1 MASARDSAGSLA
13 GATSAVNPGVEAP
26 RVLTMQRGVRLRDPL
41 NARRVL
47 SVAGVLLLLH
57 LLGTVLFPRSAAV
70 TCLGLGTSYGVA
82 SYVAMRQ
89 GRRSLGTMRLR
100 WLMVALGLWVGVLSF
115 VLTLYQA
122 SFLRAS
128 DGIAGLQ
135 DVTLLLRG
143 VPFLIAVSLSKRER
157 SPVFVRLDFAQA
169 ILAVCLSFVALLFA
183 FPTPGGG
190 YAPVSS
196 LLAMDRVAAAN
207 VLIALASTVR
217 LFASSDLEERR
228 FFRLLCGF
236 LWMNALVTGFVNF
249 EAVRIWQVSP
259 GSPWLALGDLPVL
272 GLAILACLPGG
283 PRPAFQ
289 PKSNRGI
296 FAETAS
302 SFLFPMWVFLM
313 AASIVP
319 NHLYLGMSC
328 VVLTF
333 LLYGLR
339 STIVQTRYLAVQEEL
354 RDANDRSRD
363 QAMLDGL
370 TGIPNRRS
378 FDVTLSR
385 EWKRAKRSGQPLALL
400 MIDIDHFKKLNDA
413 FGHPTGD
420 ACLTTLAGLLQTGL
434 GREVDFAAR
443 YGGEEFGVLLV
454 DTDVEGARTVAEGL
468 RRTIARH
475 QFTYKDVTAPRMTV
489 SIGIASVVPGSAAWG
504 AMDQVTTLIEMA
516 DKALYRAKRRGR
528 NRVEIHEADFEMLEE
543 E

>member
-1 MASARDSAGSLA
+1 MPSARESAE
-13 GATSAVNPGVEAP
+13 TMPTQTPTVIPAP
-26 RVLTMQRGVRLRDPL
+26 ETGRVLTMQRGVRLRNPL
-41 NARRVL
+41 GART
-47 SVAGVLLLLH
+47 VAGVASGVVLLH
-57 LLGTVLFPRSAAV
+57 MVGVLLFPDAAAV
-70 TCLGLGTSYGVA
+70 TCVGLGLSYGVG

-100 WLMVALGLWVGVLSF
+100 WLMVALGLWVGVLSYA
-115 VLTLYQA
+115 LTLYQVKFA
-122 SFLRAS
+122 QTSA
-128 DGIAGLQ
+128 GIAGLQ

-169 ILAVCLSFVALLFA
+169 ILAVCLAFIALLFA

-196 LLAMDRVAAAN
+196 LLAMDRLVAASI
-207 VLIALASTVR
+207 LFALGSTVR
-217 LFASSDLEERR
+217 LFASNDLEERR

-236 LWMNALVTGFVNF
+236 LWTNALLTAFVNF
-249 EAVRIWQVSP
+249 QVIRVWQVSA
-259 GSPWLALGDLPVL
+259 GSGWLALGDLPVL
-272 GLAILACLPGG
+272 ALAILACLPAP

-289 PKSNRGI
+289 PKSNQGI

-302 SFLFPMWVFLM
+302 SFLFPFWVFLM
-313 AASIVP
+313 AASVVP

-354 RDANDRSRD
+354 REANDRSRD
-363 QAMLDGL
+363 QAMLDAL

-378 FDVTLSR
+378 FDLTLNR

-400 MIDIDHFKKLNDA
+400 MIDIDHFKRLNDA
-413 FGHPTGD
+413 FGHPMGD
-420 ACLTTLAGLLQTGL
+420 ACLTTLAGLLQSGL

-475 QFTYKDVTAPRMTV
+475 QFTYKDTSAPRVTV
-489 SIGIASVVPGSAAWG
+489 SVGIASVVPGSAAWG
-504 AMDQVTTLIEMA
+504 AVDQVSSLIEMA
-516 DKALYRAKRRGR
+516 DRALYRAKRRGR
-528 NRVEIHEADFEMLEE
+528 NRVEIHEADYEMIEE
-543 E
+543 